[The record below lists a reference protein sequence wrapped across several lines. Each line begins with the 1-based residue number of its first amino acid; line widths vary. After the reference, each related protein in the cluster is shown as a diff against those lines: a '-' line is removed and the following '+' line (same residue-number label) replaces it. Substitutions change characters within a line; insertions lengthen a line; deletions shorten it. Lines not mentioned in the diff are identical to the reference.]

1 MKKIDLLEILL
12 WIIVIMSIIAYIT
25 LFGAIIYLIW
35 FMITGHIV
43 FKALITLF
51 IIALLIISISSCIYG
66 YKKEEMNKVD

>member
-66 YKKEEMNKVD
+66 YKKEND